1 MTLSFQS
8 ILTTS
13 FSALTNC
20 ANEFDQEQSVR
31 GVDAMSELQL
41 HALIEDA
48 LISEDFGVSR
58 ETHYPS
64 DGDAYTKATHRQRC
78 DLVLFPDSSRTLLD
92 PAEEM
97 KQLAIA
103 QDTLFAGSSNL
114 GPDPETTC
122 DPADAWWIEIK
133 ACAQHAYRDG
143 IPSPNPGYAHELVTG
158 LQTDLCKLSVDPQ
171 IWHAAV
177 LVVLFCEEESI
188 AHHDLNQAASVC
200 IGQGL
205 PVQSPL
211 IETQSITDRGGNS
224 CVAIGLFPVSV

>member
-13 FSALTNC
+13 FSALTNR
-20 ANEFDQEQSVR
+20 AQEYDQEQSVR
-31 GVDAMSELQL
+31 GVDALSELQL

-48 LISEDFGVSR
+48 LIHEQYGVSR

-64 DGDAYTKATHRQRC
+64 DGDAYTRATHRQRC
-78 DLVLFPDSSRTLLD
+78 DLVLFPDPSQTLLD

-97 KQLAIA
+97 KQLALA
-103 QDTLFAGSSNL
+103 QDTLFAGSTSI
-114 GPDPETTC
+114 GPDPESTC

-133 ACAQHAYRDG
+133 ACAQYAYRDG
-143 IPSPNPGYAHELVTG
+143 VPSANPGYAHELVSG
-158 LQTDLCKLSVDPQ
+158 LQTDLHKLSIDPH

-177 LVVLFCEEESI
+177 MVVLFCEDETI
-188 AHHDLNQAASVC
+188 ARHDLSQAASVC

-205 PVQSPL
+205 PVQSPI
-211 IETQSITDRGGNS
+211 IETHSITDRGGNG

>member
-1 MTLSFQS
+1 MTLSYQS

-13 FSALTNC
+13 FLALTNR
-20 ANEFDQEQSVR
+20 AREFDQEQSVR
-31 GVDAMSELQL
+31 GVDAMKELQL
-41 HALIEDA
+41 HALIEDT
-48 LISEDFGVSR
+48 LITEHFGVSR

-64 DGDAYTKATHRQRC
+64 DGDAYTKASHRQRC
-78 DLVLFPDSSRTLLD
+78 DLVLFPDSARTLLD

-97 KQLAIA
+97 KQLVIA
-103 QDTLFAGSSNL
+103 QDTLFAESSNL

-133 ACAQHAYRDG
+133 ACAQHVYRDG
-143 IPSPNPGYAHELVTG
+143 VPSPNPGYAHELVTG
-158 LQTDLCKLSVDPQ
+158 LQTDLCKLSVDPH

-177 LVVLFCEEESI
+177 LVVLFCEDETI
-188 AHHDLNQAASVC
+188 ARHDLNQAANMC

-211 IETQSITDRGGNS
+211 IETHSITDRGGNG
-224 CVAIGLFPVSV
+224 CVSIGLFPVSV